1 MDVHLSLY
9 LVCRCEIFSSCLLGL
24 FSKSLPTLLLNI
36 PITLQEGAKLS
47 DEDNGIG
54 RWIRKQQNNPRSP
67 LYGWSKGDMRD
78 AIDRLRRTSE
88 QASSTSD
95 YPLCLADVP
104 DWLMVILKAV
114 IPMLLTSSLILVGE
128 NSVGKTTLA
137 MVLGMAF
144 SRWHIRSSGSAS
156 LPSVRVTQD
165 LDFLKAK
172 AGSPE
177 EPVIEDDGDVWGLRP
192 TQLKALLDVVVQNPM
207 VRARYTA
214 AKFSAGQLRVVCDNS
229 YDKDVAE
236 SVSDGALDMD
246 TLWKLIAPA
255 FHPEVRGAHIGAILK
270 RACVMMNTNK
280 HVIVKLANRPEVM
293 AYPIVKGT
301 MYVKHSCL
309 QVLQAFFQDD
319 EPRTGFQ
326 DILAQEN
333 TIMRELLGS
342 RINKT
347 DIHLPAVKDVQVVAP
362 PLFMGM
368 SWHEVRTYVEAG
380 ISRGAT
386 DPYPVGHP
394 EHLKWT
400 SVVLQKQSDESLA
413 AILQEAEF
421 AADSHLGEASG
432 VRDSPA
438 FDDIGK
444 DEFQDSQRDMPDSQD
459 SFWKPLIKHEPEDDD
474 HAVIAP
480 GAATSSAAPPSY
492 LLLPVP
498 EAQYVS
504 MRMIILRVSMMRA

>member
-1 MDVHLSLY
+1 
-9 LVCRCEIFSSCLLGL
+9 
-24 FSKSLPTLLLNI
+24 
-36 PITLQEGAKLS
+36 
-47 DEDNGIG
+47 
-54 RWIRKQQNNPRSP
+54 
-67 LYGWSKGDMRD
+67 MRD

-95 YPLCLADVP
+95 YPLCLTDVP

-172 AGSPE
+172 AGSPQ
-177 EPVIEDDGDVWGLRP
+177 EPVIFDDGDVWGLRP
-192 TQLKALLDVVVQNPM
+192 TQLKALLDVVAQNPM

-236 SVSDGALDMD
+236 SVSDGAVDID

-270 RACVMMNTNK
+270 RACVMINTNR

-309 QVLQAFFQDD
+309 QVLQAFFQED

-333 TIMRELLGS
+333 TIMQELLGYK
-342 RINKT
+342 IQKAE
-347 DIHLPAVKDVQVVAP
+347 IHLPAVKDVQIVAP
-362 PLFMGM
+362 PQFMDM
-368 SWHEVRTYVEAG
+368 SWHEVRTYVDAEFA
-380 ISRGAT
+380 RGAT

-394 EHLKWT
+394 DHLKWT
-400 SVVLQKQSDESLA
+400 SMVQQKQSDESLA
-413 AILQEAEF
+413 ANLQRAEF
-421 AADSHLGEASG
+421 AEESPLGDTSG
-432 VRDSPA
+432 VHVTPD
-438 FDDIGK
+438 FEDIGK
-444 DEFQDSQRDMPDSQD
+444 DEMQDSQRDMPDSQD
-459 SFWKPLIKHEPEDDD
+459 SFWKPLIKHELHDDGD
-474 HAVIAP
+474 FLVAP

-492 LLLPVP
+492 LLLPDPVAQDEEDHFADEDEDIMMPVDDPFSQPPDEYSFMAPNEVVFPFLEEDDGEMVDEVANEDEHNLGADLEQELLWLLDHP
-498 EAQYVS
+498 ES
-504 MRMIILRVSMMRA
+504 D